1 MLTDSCISGMSGV
14 DSVTD
19 TLNRYRVSTRRS
31 AELALLFGAW
41 LIGVFAWILVDSA
54 TGEVSLGGWTSLV
67 SAGVLLLL
75 THGVVRWQAPYADP
89 ILLPSVAVLN
99 MLGLAMIHRLDIA
112 AAQRA
117 VSNGSPLP
125 TPDVYLQL
133 TWMLVGLVAFML
145 VLSLV
150 SDHRR
155 LQRFTFTAGFAGIAL
170 LFLPLLPIIG
180 SEVNGAR
187 LWVKFLGFTF
197 QPGEL
202 AKVALTIFFA
212 GFLVTRRHSLALVHN
227 KILGVGVPRAKDVGP
242 LLLVWLAALLVL
254 ILERD
259 LGTSLLLFGLFIVM
273 LYVATGR
280 RSWVMIGG
288 VLLTAGGALAYQAF
302 GHVRIRFDVWQDPF
316 VDANDT
322 GFQIVQSLY
331 GLANGGIFG
340 TGWGQGYPQLVP
352 FAKTDFITAALGEEL
367 GLMGLIAILL
377 LFAIVV
383 ERGARAAVATRDPFG
398 NLLAIGLTTVIGLQT
413 FIVIGGVTRLV
424 PLTGLTTPFL
434 SYGGSSLVANYIIIA
449 LLIRISNAAR
459 APEVSDSDLVLRQ
472 KDVTND

>member
-1 MLTDSCISGMSGV
+1 MSE
-14 DSVTD
+14 
-19 TLNRYRVSTRRS
+19 TLSRYRVSTRRS
-31 AELALLFGAW
+31 AELGLLVGAW
-41 LIGVFAWILVDSA
+41 LIGILAWILVDAS
-54 TGEVSLGGWTSLV
+54 TGEATLGGWTTLIS
-67 SAGVLLLL
+67 SGALLLVV
-75 THGVVRWQAPYADP
+75 HGFVRWQAPYADP
-89 ILLPSVAVLN
+89 ILLPSVAALN
-99 MLGLAMIHRLDIA
+99 LLGLAMIHRLDA
-112 AAQRA
+112 ASAQRA
-117 VSNGSPLP
+117 AANGTPLP
-125 TPDVYLQL
+125 TPDVYAQL
-133 TWMLVGLVAFML
+133 TWMLIGLVAFIF
-145 VLSLV
+145 VLSIV

-155 LQRFTFTAGFAGIAL
+155 LQRFTFISGFTGIIL
-170 LFLPLLPIIG
+170 LFLPLLPGLG
-180 SEVNGAR
+180 STVNGAR
-187 LWVKFLGFTF
+187 LWINFFGFTF

-212 GFLVTRRHSLALVHN
+212 GFLVGRRHSLALVHT
-227 KILGVGVPRAKDVGP
+227 KILGVGVPRIKDVGP
-242 LLLVWLAALLVL
+242 LLAVWFAALLVL

-259 LGTSLLLFGLFIVM
+259 LGTSLLFFGLFTVM

-280 RSWVMIGG
+280 RYWVVIGAI
-288 VLLTAGGALAYQAF
+288 LLTIGGALAYLAF
-302 GHVRIRFDVWQDPF
+302 DHVHTRFDVWLHPFADPSGE
-316 VDANDT
+316 

-367 GLMGLIAILL
+367 GLMGLIAIFL

-398 NLLAIGLTTVIGLQT
+398 NLLAIGLTAVLGLQT
-413 FIVIGGVTRLV
+413 FIVVGGVTRLV

-459 APEVSDSDLVLRQ
+459 SPELSDSEIAVRSESESS
-472 KDVTND
+472 

>member
-1 MLTDSCISGMSGV
+1 MSEQ
-14 DSVTD
+14 
-19 TLNRYRVSTRRS
+19 LNRYRVSTRRS
-31 AELALLFGAW
+31 AELALLIGAW
-41 LIGVFAWILVDSA
+41 LIGVFAWILVDAS
-54 TGEVSLGGWTSLV
+54 TDSSSLGGWTSLV
-67 SAGVLLLL
+67 SAGVLLLI

-89 ILLPSVAVLN
+89 LLLPSVAALN

-112 AAQRA
+112 ATQRA
-117 VSNGSPLP
+117 ASNGSPPP

-133 TWMLVGLVAFML
+133 TWMLVGLVAFIF
-145 VLSLV
+145 VLTFV

-155 LQRFTFTAGFAGIAL
+155 LQRLTFTAGFAGIVL
-170 LFLPLLPIIG
+170 LFLPLLPVIG
-180 SEVNGAR
+180 NEVNGAR
-187 LWVKFLGFTF
+187 LWISFLGLTF

-202 AKVALTIFFA
+202 AKVALAIFFA
-212 GFLVTRRHSLALVHN
+212 GFLVGRRHSLALVHK
-227 KILGVGVPRAKDVGP
+227 KIFGIGVPRGKDVGP
-242 LLLVWLAALLVL
+242 LLLVWLVSLLVL

-259 LGTSLLLFGLFIVM
+259 LGTSLLLFGLFTVM

-280 RSWVMIGG
+280 RSWVVIGG
-288 VLLTAGGALAYQAF
+288 LLLAIGGALAYRLF
-302 GHVRIRFDVWQDPF
+302 GHVQVRFDVWLHPF
-316 VDANDT
+316 EDANGN

-352 FAKTDFITAALGEEL
+352 FAKTDFITSALGEEL

-398 NLLAIGLTTVIGLQT
+398 NLFAIGLTTVIGLQT

-434 SYGGSSLVANYIIIA
+434 SYGGSSLVANYIIVG

-459 APEVSDSDLVLRQ
+459 APEISDAQLVLRQ
-472 KDVTND
+472 EPVSND